1 MSPLVPNGQFPGD
14 FDAGHFDQLGVI
26 EVIVLRCR
34 AKPGED
40 NGSGSFTHDSILG
53 EIATL
58 GRTVDDLAAPDGGV
72 GNRQPSVV
80 DAPEAAEELAGLA
93 GIHFDGAADQPRRF
107 GGDNVDQLHQFGLDG
122 AAPPGYWTYHLQ
134 PPPRNN
140 YRTENRPARRVHF
153 DYGSPHYST
162 RPPHHPQSGQPQGGY
177 RDGPASDGLPQPT
190 PACSEKTSRVYGMP
204 NDAPQ
209 GYGEAAHNEYSY
221 YDDYYIPPPVA
232 PVPVPVP
239 APPLWTA
246 HGYSGDGHFGLTPT
260 APPPY
265 PVWTPQPHFG
275 LESGYPATLA
285 VYPPFHPAP
294 CGFQGPGYTMNYPI
308 PAGGW
313 LGNHSRQPM
322 NLNPVKEES
331 NQTNDSGNQANNDGG
346 GNTHGNDSTARN
358 NGQGAETTTGSG
370 WDQGGNVGDTNN
382 TNDANNNAWPD
393 NGDPNKSG
401 DQQPANND
409 NNNTAWDNPAPDNS
423 HKTQSGWDGNNTQ
436 NTETQ
441 GNWDSND
448 AQNNQI
454 QGSWDNNAN
463 DTVQPL
469 QAQNDWNAAGSQL
482 APQLSPRL
490 NRPLYGPYGAYCN
503 SRPRSTLSPPAE
515 AEEEPPFDVP
525 ETIAA
530 DKGTTRQV
538 QPGKGYLYT
547 HKRASP
553 EYIDSIEEPYAR
565 FVFKYRT
572 KGKSPHR
579 PRLEGHDGQ
588 CEACRWW

>member
-1 MSPLVPNGQFPGD
+1 MSLLVPNGQFPGD

-40 NGSGSFTHDSILG
+40 NGSESLTHDSILD
-53 EIATL
+53 EITTL
-58 GRTVDDLAAPDGGV
+58 GQTVEDPAAPYGGA
-72 GNRQPSVV
+72 GHHQPSVA
-80 DAPEAAEELAGLA
+80 DALEEAEQLAGLA
-93 GIHFDGAADQPRRF
+93 GIHIDGAADQLRQL
-107 GGDNVDQLHQFGLDG
+107 GSDGAADQLHQFGLDG
-122 AAPPGYWTYHLQ
+122 AAPPGYWTYHPQ
-134 PPPRNN
+134 PPLRNN

-153 DYGSPHYST
+153 DYGTPIDPHYSS
-162 RPPHHPQSGQPQGGY
+162 RPPHHPQSGPPQGGY
-177 RDGPASDGLPQPT
+177 RNGPASDGLPNWQRHRPQST
-190 PACSEKTSRVYGMP
+190 PACPDKAGRVYGMP
-204 NDAPQ
+204 NGAPQ
-209 GYGEAAHNEYSY
+209 GYGEAAHNEYSD

-232 PVPVPVP
+232 PAPVPVP

-246 HGYSGDGHFGLTPT
+246 HDYSGGGHFGLIPTTP
-260 APPPY
+260 PRY

-275 LESGYPATLA
+275 LESGYPATPA
-285 VYPPFHPAP
+285 IYPPFHPAP
-294 CGFQGPGYTMNYPI
+294 CGFQGPGYTMNYLI

-313 LGNHSRQPM
+313 PGNHSRQPM
-322 NLNPVKEES
+322 NLEPAKEEN
-331 NQTNDSGNQANNDGG
+331 NQANDSGNQANNDGW
-346 GNTHGNDSTARN
+346 GNTHGNNSTTRN
-358 NGQGAETTTGSG
+358 NGPGAENTTGSG

-393 NGDPNKSG
+393 NGDQNNFG
-401 DQQPANND
+401 DQQPTNGG
-409 NNNTAWDNPAPDNS
+409 NNNTTWDNPAPDNS
-423 HKTQSGWDGNNTQ
+423 PQTQSGWDENNAQ

-448 AQNNQI
+448 AQNAQV
-454 QGSWDNNAN
+454 QGTWDNNAN
-463 DTVQPL
+463 DTGQPP
-469 QAQNDWNAAGSQL
+469 QAPNDWNGAGSQL
-482 APQLSPRL
+482 APQLGPRS
-490 NRPLYGPYGAYCN
+490 NRPLYGPYGAYCS
-503 SRPRSTLSPPAE
+503 SRPRTILSPPAE

-538 QPGKGYLYT
+538 QLGKGYLYT

-572 KGKSPHR
+572 KGKPASS
-579 PRLEGHDGQ
+579 
-588 CEACRWW
+588 AF